1 MDAMAVSVSRSGN
14 YRLGSASG
22 QVLFPDREISFCGEI
37 GLAVRSHILALW
49 RDYGAVRKKLR
60 HNRATRLPNRA
71 NTAMSSV
78 TDLLNTIRASGNGVS
93 LAELLTRYPGI
104 PRRTAQRQ
112 IAALIDSGHV
122 VALGEGRARRYFA
135 AGAESGP
142 APRLASVDSFPPFIP
157 LSADSQDILAYIDQ
171 PPEARKPVGYQRD
184 FLDAYRPNETWYLSE
199 SLRRQLYR
207 MGKTTDVEA
216 PAGTYSRA
224 ILNRLLIDL
233 SWASSHLE
241 GNTYSRLDT
250 RELIEHGKA
259 ARGKAA
265 IETQMILNHKTAIE
279 MLVENI
285 DSAEFNRYTLMNLHS
300 ALAENLLPNPAD
312 EGRIRQH
319 AVDIGKSVYRPLSTP
334 QQIEEAL
341 DALLLK
347 ASLIRDP
354 FEQSFFMMVHL
365 PYLQPFADINK
376 RSSRLAANLPLFRA
390 NLCPLT
396 FLDVPEQAYSR
407 ATLGVYEMTRVELLR
422 DLYVWAYERSTQ
434 EYLAIKQDLAEPDP
448 LRLAWRDFIKQTLR
462 EVVTHPELDP
472 LSCIQRAVAERVPAE
487 ARPDVQALIVEEL
500 RRLHEGVLARYGLR
514 LSEYA
519 AWKARQGRA
528 APSSSMGHGIH

>member
-1 MDAMAVSVSRSGN
+1 
-14 YRLGSASG
+14 
-22 QVLFPDREISFCGEI
+22 
-37 GLAVRSHILALW
+37 
-49 RDYGAVRKKLR
+49 
-60 HNRATRLPNRA
+60 
-71 NTAMSSV
+71 MSST
-78 TDLLNTIRASGNGVS
+78 TDLLNSIQASENGLT
-93 LAELLTRYPGI
+93 LAELLTAHPQI
-104 PRRTAQRQ
+104 ARRTAQRW
-112 IAALIDSGHV
+112 IAKLLENGQ
-122 VALGEGRARRYFA
+122 VAAKGDGRARRYFRA
-135 AGAESGP
+135 DLHAGRAVLVAG
-142 APRLASVDSFPPFIP
+142 VDRFPPFIP
-157 LSADSQDILAYIDQ
+157 LSADSRDILAYIDQ

-184 FLDAYRPNETWYLSE
+184 FLDTYHPNQTWYLSE
-199 SLRRQLYR
+199 PLRRQLHR
-207 MGKTTDVEA
+207 MGRTTDIDE

-279 MLVENI
+279 LLVENI

-300 ALAENLLPNPAD
+300 ALAENLLPNPMD
-312 EGRIRQH
+312 EGRVRQR
-319 AVDIGKSVYRPLSTP
+319 AVDISKSVYRPLSTP

-341 DALLLK
+341 AFVLGK
-347 ASLIRDP
+347 ANQIGDP

-376 RSSRLAANLPLFRA
+376 RTSRLAANLPLFRA

-407 ATLGVYEMTRVELLR
+407 AILGVYEMTRIELLR
-422 DLYVWAYERSTQ
+422 DLFVWAYERSTQ

-448 LRLAWRDFIKQTLR
+448 LRLAWRDLIKQTLR
-462 EVVTHPELDP
+462 EVILHPEQEP
-472 LSCIQRAVAERVPAE
+472 LSCIQRAVAEHVTEGEQAS
-487 ARPDVQALIVEEL
+487 VQALMIEEL

-514 LSEYA
+514 PSDYM
-519 AWKARQGRA
+519 AWKTV
-528 APSSSMGHGIH
+528 HGQ

>member
-1 MDAMAVSVSRSGN
+1 MQ
-14 YRLGSASG
+14 RLIAT
-22 QVLFPDREISFCGEI
+22 LIE
-37 GLAVRSHILALW
+37 
-49 RDYGAVRKKLR
+49 R
-60 HNRATRLPNRA
+60 H
-71 NTAMSSV
+71 
-78 TDLLNTIRASGNGVS
+78 
-93 LAELLTRYPGI
+93 
-104 PRRTAQRQ
+104 Q
-112 IAALIDSGHV
+112 I
-122 VALGEGRARRYFA
+122 VARGEGRARRYFPSGA
-135 AGAESGP
+135 NAGINALLVGTE
-142 APRLASVDSFPPFIP
+142 SFPPFIP
-157 LSADSQDILAYIDQ
+157 LSADSHDILVYIDQ
-171 PPEARKPVGYQRD
+171 TLEARKPVGYQRD
-184 FLDAYRPNETWYLSE
+184 FLDTYRPNVTWYLSE
-199 SLRRQLYR
+199 SLRRQLLK
-207 MGKTTDVEA
+207 MGRTADADE

-250 RELIEHGKA
+250 RELIDHGRA
-259 ARGKAA
+259 ASGKAA

-279 MLVENI
+279 LLVENI

-312 EGRIRQH
+312 EGRVRQH
-319 AVDIGKSVYRPLSTP
+319 AVDIGKSVYRPLSTQ
-334 QQIEEAL
+334 QQIEAAL
-341 DALLLK
+341 DELLNK
-347 ASLIRDP
+347 ANLIRDP

-376 RSSRLAANLPLFRA
+376 RTSRLAANLPLFRA

-448 LRLAWRDFIKQTLR
+448 IRLAWRDFIKLTLR
-462 EVVTHPELDP
+462 EVVTHPERDP
-472 LSCIQRAVAERVPAE
+472 LACIQRSVLEGVPTNE
-487 ARPDVQALIVEEL
+487 QQDVQAVIVEEL

-514 LSEYA
+514 PSEYMD
-519 AWKARQGRA
+519 WKAIHGR
-528 APSSSMGHGIH
+528 

>member
-1 MDAMAVSVSRSGN
+1 
-14 YRLGSASG
+14 
-22 QVLFPDREISFCGEI
+22 
-37 GLAVRSHILALW
+37 
-49 RDYGAVRKKLR
+49 
-60 HNRATRLPNRA
+60 
-71 NTAMSSV
+71 MSS
-78 TDLLNTIRASGNGVS
+78 TTNLLLSIQEYVNGLT
-93 LAELLTRYPGI
+93 LAELLAVHPDI
-104 PRRTAQRQ
+104 PRRTAQRLIAKLIESGQ
-112 IAALIDSGHV
+112 ITATGQ
-122 VALGEGRARRYFA
+122 GRARRYFRA
-135 AGAESGP
+135 NTQPIS
-142 APRLASVDSFPPFIP
+142 SVIVTEVDRFPPFIP
-157 LSADSQDILAYIDQ
+157 LSADSQDILTYIDQ

-184 FLDAYRPNETWYLSE
+184 FLDAYHPNETWYLSE
-199 SLRRQLYR
+199 PLRRQLHR
-207 MGKTTDVEA
+207 MGRTTEVDE

-279 MLVENI
+279 LLVENI
-285 DSAEFNRYTLMNLHS
+285 DTAEFNRYTLMNLHS

-334 QQIEEAL
+334 QDIENLL
-341 DALLLK
+341 DVLLGK
-347 ASLIRDP
+347 ANLIGDP

-376 RSSRLAANLPLFRA
+376 RTSRLAANLPLFRR

-407 ATLGVYEMTRVELLR
+407 ATLGVYEMNRVELLR

-434 EYLAIKQDLAEPDP
+434 EYLAIKQNLAEPDP
-448 LRLAWRDFIKQTLR
+448 LRLAWRDFIKQIIR
-462 EVVTHPELDP
+462 EVITHPELEP
-472 LSCIQRAVAERVPAE
+472 FSCIQRAVVERTPKSEQAG
-487 ARPDVQALIVEEL
+487 VQALIVEEL

-514 LSEYA
+514 PSEYT
-519 AWKARQGRA
+519 AWKA
-528 APSSSMGHGIH
+528 IHSHNS